1 MVTINTIVFDDEL
14 EKLKKAIISAAEADV
29 DALIVQNMGVARL
42 AHRLVPD
49 LALHASTP
57 DEHSHRIRCKGTL

>member
-1 MVTINTIVFDDEL
+1 MYVTINTIVFDDEL

-49 LALHASTP
+49 LALL
-57 DEHSHRIRCKGTL
+57 RQLR